1 MEIITEKVKDL
12 EHRILASIDESL
24 KSLTDKLHDV
34 AVDLDEKLEI
44 IKIQYIKTKRN
55 ESDY

>member
-12 EHRILASIDESL
+12 EHRILASVDESL